1 MTLIITISLVFL
13 VADQSGSGEIITI
26 FQNPY
31 LYTIS
36 NQEEQQHYHSIWA
49 SRLQREARGF
59 YYKLFEMTSSLSH
72 VSMPL
77 NGGSMAQ
84 IPLKWRV

>member
-1 MTLIITISLVFL
+1 MTLIITISFVFL
-13 VADQSGSGEIITI
+13 VADQSGSGEILTI

-49 SRLQREARGF
+49 SHLQREARVF
-59 YYKLFEMTSSLSH
+59 YSKLFAMTSSLSN